1 MANEDCLK
9 VTVIFVS
16 LAIIA
21 LSITS
26 LVLIFMVYDD
36 AKKKEPADRTKYIDA
51 TVELDVLLTSFGDD
65 DFCVENYDYYHNE
78 GAFKA
83 FDIRMNNIK
92 KVSLALIILNFI

>member
-9 VTVIFVS
+9 VTGIFVS

-36 AKKKEPADRTKYIDA
+36 EKRKNLQIEP
-51 TVELDVLLTSFGDD
+51 
-65 DFCVENYDYYHNE
+65 
-78 GAFKA
+78 
-83 FDIRMNNIK
+83 NI
-92 KVSLALIILNFI
+92 